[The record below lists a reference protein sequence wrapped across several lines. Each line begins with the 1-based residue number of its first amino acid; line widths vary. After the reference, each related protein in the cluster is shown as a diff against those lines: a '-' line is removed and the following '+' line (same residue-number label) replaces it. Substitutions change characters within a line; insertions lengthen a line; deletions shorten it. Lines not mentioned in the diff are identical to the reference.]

1 MRYGG
6 RRKSS
11 WECACS
17 VFFWKKWTA
26 RKPARRK
33 PLLRPKVSDEQ
44 RQAYRA
50 PVEFPVVYVVDGR
63 PGARTAIATD
73 LSAASLRMIGDED
86 LGEDT
91 LVDLRFTLPND
102 LVHDVHV
109 EKEIVETSARG
120 RTQKKI
126 MVPPDP
132 FTEMTVRAKVVN
144 AFLRVRRRKLAHG
157 LQFVDMAEQT
167 AEELQ
172 RFIHIWQIR
181 QLRERAH
188 LRGE

>member
-1 MRYGG
+1 VRYGG